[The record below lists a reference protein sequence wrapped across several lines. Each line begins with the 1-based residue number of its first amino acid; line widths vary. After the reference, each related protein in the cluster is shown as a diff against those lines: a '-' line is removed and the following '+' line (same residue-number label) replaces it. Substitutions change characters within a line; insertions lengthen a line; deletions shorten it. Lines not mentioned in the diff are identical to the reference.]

1 MLNALFL
8 LPTRNIGDE
17 QKVNLEEIRT
27 ENLVNYI
34 KIPAISLFKIF
45 KYILILVPVVLINSL
60 QYFL

>member
-34 KIPAISLFKIF
+34 KIPAISLFKFF
-45 KYILILVPVVLINSL
+45 KYILILIPVVLINSL